1 VLVGSKEVLLSDS
14 VTLVEKINAAGGSAT
29 LSVWPKMP
37 HVFPILAAIIPE
49 GKKAILDM
57 AEFLRIHLG
66 TIRLD

>member
-1 VLVGSKEVLLSDS
+1 
-14 VTLVEKINAAGGSAT
+14 
-29 LSVWPKMP
+29 
-37 HVFPILAAIIPE
+37 VFPILAAIIPE